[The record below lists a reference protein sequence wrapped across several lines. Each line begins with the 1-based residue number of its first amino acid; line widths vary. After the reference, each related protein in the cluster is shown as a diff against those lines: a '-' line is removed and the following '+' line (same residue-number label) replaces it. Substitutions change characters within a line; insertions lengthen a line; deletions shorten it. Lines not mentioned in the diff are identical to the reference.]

1 MADRLKRSGPR
12 QPCPACGRVKDAD
25 CAWGEEIILCHQGQG
40 ARPTDRMRIGQIIKI
55 EGIDWALVRTNAG
68 HSGCADLLR
77 PHRGGK
83 MQFQTKG
90 ERLAFESVIR
100 RATDRL
106 AIQRVAFL
114 RAASAVR
121 CHVDPYWL
129 TLEELSRD
137 QEAEEKAIAM
147 GVALQRETAAL
158 RRYASVKAMSKKTAT
173 LLKELGYQVAH
184 TKTWRQTQLGEQPW
198 MTSSI

>member
-1 MADRLKRSGPR
+1 
-12 QPCPACGRVKDAD
+12 
-25 CAWGEEIILCHQGQG
+25 
-40 ARPTDRMRIGQIIKI
+40 MRIGQIIKI